1 LPILAL
7 SLTTNQMNTDN
18 LISLAD
24 FARESGLRPDEV
36 TRLTTPQKI
45 KTVIVGNR
53 KFIDK
58 SIYPPKSFKK

>member
-1 LPILAL
+1 MK
-7 SLTTNQMNTDN
+7 TED

-36 TRLTTPQKI
+36 TRLIYPRRI
-45 KTVIVGNR
+45 ETVEVAGR

-58 SIYPPKSFKK
+58 AKYPPSKYKKS

>member
-1 LPILAL
+1 
-7 SLTTNQMNTDN
+7 MNTDN

-36 TRLTTPQKI
+36 TRLIDPRRI
-45 KTVIVGNR
+45 ERVDVGGR

-58 SIYPPKSFKK
+58 TLFPPANFKKPKDA